1 MTLIELIDAD
11 KPKTF
16 ATQRESRN
24 QSLPLICADVRR
36 LVDPGTEN

>member
-16 ATQRESRN
+16 ATQRSLAATKK
-24 QSLPLICADVRR
+24 QSQYLTAD
-36 LVDPGTEN
+36 DSHF